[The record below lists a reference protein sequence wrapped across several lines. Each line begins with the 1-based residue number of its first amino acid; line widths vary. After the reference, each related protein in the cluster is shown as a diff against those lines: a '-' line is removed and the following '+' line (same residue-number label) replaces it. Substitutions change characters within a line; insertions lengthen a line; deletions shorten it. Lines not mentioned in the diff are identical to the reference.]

1 MGGIKMRIFYF
12 LAAVL
17 VSAAIVILL
26 GLTPDRISADI
37 MSLMHR
43 DRSLKYKVDLAQ
55 GKVRKSRTQKLL
67 DNIVHA
73 LAATHSESKF
83 ALLMT
88 AAVIGICGGFLIG
101 ALTSNI
107 LVAVIAIAVGCVTPY
122 IYVKLLLTNY
132 KKRISEELETAL
144 SIITTNYISN
154 GDIIYAVEQSIEHI
168 NPPVQYAF
176 KKFLG
181 MSKLVSSNVKMAIEQ
196 LKDEIDNEIF
206 HEWCDTLIEC
216 QDNSTQKFSLQPLA
230 ARLSDIRI
238 VNAELKNMLM
248 QPRKECFT
256 MIGLVLA
263 NYPLI
268 FFLNA
273 DWFSVLTDTF
283 LGQVVNCVVAI
294 TVIIVVA
301 LTYKYTQPIEYKR

>member
-1 MGGIKMRIFYF
+1 MRIIYF
-12 LAAVL
+12 I
-17 VSAAIVILL
+17 SALMISVAIVLIL
-26 GLTPDRISADI
+26 GLSPQRISDDI
-37 MSLMHR
+37 MSLLHR
-43 DRSLKYKVDLAQ
+43 DRGLKYRVDLAQ
-55 GKVRKSRTQKLL
+55 GKVKKSRIQRLL

-73 LAATHSESKF
+73 LEATRSENKFSLLISAAT
-83 ALLMT
+83 
-88 AAVIGICGGFLIG
+88 IGICGGILIG
-101 ALTSNI
+101 ALTANI
-107 LVAVIAIAVGCVTPY
+107 IVAVVAVAFSCIIPY
-122 IYVKLLLTNY
+122 IYVNLLLSSY

-181 MSKLVSSNVKMAIEQ
+181 QTKLISSNIKMAIEQ
-196 LKDEIDNEIF
+196 LKDEIDNQIF

-216 QDNSTQKFSLQPLA
+216 QENSTLKLSLQPLA

-248 QPRKECFT
+248 QPRKEVFT
-256 MIGLVLA
+256 MIGLVIL

-268 FFLNA
+268 GVLNA
-273 DWFSVLTDTF
+273 DWFSVLMDT
-283 LGQVVNCVVAI
+283 LPGQIVNCIVALVV
-294 TVIIVVA
+294 VVVVA